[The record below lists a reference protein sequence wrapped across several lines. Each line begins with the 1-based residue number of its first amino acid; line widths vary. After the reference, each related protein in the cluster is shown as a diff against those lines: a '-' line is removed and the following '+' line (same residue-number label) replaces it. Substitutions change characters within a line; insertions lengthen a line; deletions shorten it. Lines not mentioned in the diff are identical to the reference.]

1 MAQDL
6 LLLGKGEAPTHGPRI
21 REALGAARME
31 GRMIRTESRR
41 FTLAFVSL
49 AHRAARACR
58 ALRGWSL
65 AILIVLAFAA
75 VAQPVMATITLTAT
89 LPDGGTLSTFTFTS
103 PTGTSSAEFTFLAT
117 TLTITSSLPGS
128 AVFTLPPVTIGDPGG
143 VTISDQFDIR
153 VTAAP
158 NPFQVALTLTHTSDL
173 EVPGA
178 LGSCPIFGCG
188 LIEDGTALTIATF
201 DFFNDAGVALETGT
215 VKMQSDLD
223 TSSRVPEPASLL
235 LMGAGLAGLVGIR
248 WRARG
253 RQ

>member
-1 MAQDL
+1 V
-6 LLLGKGEAPTHGPRI
+6 I
-21 REALGAARME
+21 
-31 GRMIRTESRR
+31 
-41 FTLAFVSL
+41 
-49 AHRAARACR
+49 
-58 ALRGWSL
+58 
-65 AILIVLAFAA
+65 
-75 VAQPVMATITLTAT
+75 
-89 LPDGGTLSTFTFTS
+89 
-103 PTGTSSAEFTFLAT
+103 
-117 TLTITSSLPGS
+117 
-128 AVFTLPPVTIGDPGG
+128 TLPPVTIGDPGG

>member
-1 MAQDL
+1 
-6 LLLGKGEAPTHGPRI
+6 
-21 REALGAARME
+21 
-31 GRMIRTESRR
+31 
-41 FTLAFVSL
+41 
-49 AHRAARACR
+49 
-58 ALRGWSL
+58 
-65 AILIVLAFAA
+65 
-75 VAQPVMATITLTAT
+75 
-89 LPDGGTLSTFTFTS
+89 
-103 PTGTSSAEFTFLAT
+103 
-117 TLTITSSLPGS
+117 
-128 AVFTLPPVTIGDPGG
+128 
-143 VTISDQFDIR
+143 
-153 VTAAP
+153 
-158 NPFQVALTLTHTSDL
+158 LTLTHTSDL

-235 LMGAGLAGLVGIR
+235 LIGTGLAGLVGIR